1 MLKLR
6 EFIKRI
12 RACKTLD
19 EERCLCNKESA
30 EIRNLKKETAQKLAV
45 RSMTKC
51 MAMSLM
57 GYPTEFIQMTCISL
71 LASPNFTQ
79 KRLAYL
85 GICMLLDEKSEILL
99 LCSNIIKKDLGSNNR
114 FVVAAALTTI
124 GEVGTPDMC
133 RDTCPELIKCLNS
146 TNPYIKKKAALA
158 LSKVVR
164 SCPEL
169 IETVEPQLSTIF
181 EDKNHG
187 VLLSGLALVEQVFK
201 AEPKTVKKYKKYI
214 SPLCKYLKNL
224 ISSSY
229 APDYDVNGIADP
241 FLQVRILEV
250 LAHFG
255 KSSSKENE
263 ELESLLNSIPSN
275 TDTTR
280 KNTGN
285 SVLYELVRCIFSY
298 DSSKS
303 LKGLG
308 GSILGQ
314 FLANK
319 DNNYKYLAL
328 NTLNDIAKIDI
339 ETVQKH
345 KNVILEFLKD
355 PDIAIKRRS
364 LDLTYLIVNTENIR
378 QIVTETLDFINSTS
392 NVEFKL
398 ELTSKIFYSL
408 EKYSP
413 SLKWEIDVLLKML
426 CLCEDSINDE
436 IVWKI
441 TNLIL
446 TTKELQQY
454 SMFRYFLAM
463 QNMLEDTDVE
473 SLYTVGITILGELFK
488 LIIGVSTTD
497 EEGNTITIT
506 EEQIV
511 DLMVNLDKS
520 SDTSEQ
526 LRELLMNAT
535 FKMIGKLSPESDEKL
550 KKILQ
555 NETRS
560 FYPEVQERA
569 NEYITFTQIAGG
581 DMQLQITDNIPVP
594 KVDEEDAEACGE
606 KAGIGD
612 EPKIE
617 HKETIV
623 EDYETDKGY
632 RNLINGAN
640 IDDVNKGGIGG
651 GISKPKPPKKVKKK
665 EKKEESKKDSL
676 PVEEPIGVPE
686 NKVEQPAQ
694 PQQQM
699 GGGINLLDDIFGVS
713 SNTNTN
719 TNPPPTANN
728 NNNNDIFSLLGNMG
742 SGNATNTNPQQ
753 PSGGLMDLNSII
765 SGGSQPQAAPSSG
778 GSPFDFMNMGNN
790 AGSNNMN
797 AGVDTSNMKE
807 VFKNNDITIY
817 SSLNQNNNVYNGA
830 FYVSNNTGSQ
840 INDVTIN
847 FLVKKY
853 ISCQVLSTSA
863 KDLSPNASMGIKKE
877 VSMTNNDPNKN
888 VVIKLNI
895 NYNKEG
901 NSINESKVITL

>member
-19 EERCLCNKESA
+19 EERSLCNKESA

-51 MAMSLM
+51 MAMSLL
-57 GYPTEFIQMTCISL
+57 GYQTEFIHMTCISL
-71 LASPNFTQ
+71 LASQNFTQ

-85 GICMLLDEKSEILL
+85 GICMLLDEKSDILL
-99 LCSNIIKKDLGSNNR
+99 LSSNIIKKDLSSNNKYI
-114 FVVAAALTTI
+114 VAAALTTI
-124 GEVGTPDMC
+124 GEIGTPDMC
-133 RDTCPELIKCLNS
+133 RDTCPEIIKCLNS

-169 IETVEPQLSTIF
+169 IETVEQNLGTIF

-201 AEPKTVKKYKKYI
+201 AEPKIIKKYKKYLVPMI
-214 SPLCKYLKNL
+214 KYLKNL
-224 ISSSY
+224 ISTSY
-229 APDYDVNGIADP
+229 APEYDVNGITDP
-241 FLQVRILEV
+241 FLQVRILEI
-250 LAHFG
+250 LGYFG
-255 KSSSKENE
+255 RASSKENE
-263 ELESLLNSIPSN
+263 ELEALLNSIPSN

-298 DSSKS
+298 ESSKS

-339 ETVQKH
+339 DTVQKH

-426 CLCEDSINDE
+426 CLCEDSINEE
-436 IVWKI
+436 IIWKI
-441 TNLIL
+441 INLIL
-446 TTKELQQY
+446 NTKELQQY
-454 SMFRYFLAM
+454 AMFRYFIAM

-473 SLYTVGITILGELFK
+473 ALYHVGISILGELFQ

-497 EEGNTITIT
+497 EEGKTITIT
-506 EEQIV
+506 EEQIIELV
-511 DLMVNLDKS
+511 TALHKS
-520 SDTSEQ
+520 SDTSES
-526 LRELLMNAT
+526 LKELLMNAC
-535 FKMIGKLSPESDEKL
+535 FKMLGKMSHESDEKL
-550 KKILQ
+550 KKILYT
-555 NETRS
+555 ESKS

-569 NEYITFTQIAGG
+569 NEYITFSQISKK
-581 DMQLQITDNIPVP
+581 DMQLKITANVPVP
-594 KVDEEDAEACGE
+594 KFDNEENEGSNNNVGE
-606 KAGIGD
+606 
-612 EPKIE
+612 EPPIE

-623 EDYETDKGY
+623 EEYETDKGF
-632 RNLINGAN
+632 RNLINGASVTG
-640 IDDVNKGGIGG
+640 DSSGMGT
-651 GISKPKPPKKVKKK
+651 SKPKKAKKSKAKK
-665 EKKEESKKDSL
+665 ETEQMADMGSDKTSQPQTKQQ
-676 PVEEPIGVPE
+676 
-686 NKVEQPAQ
+686 QPAPAQ
-694 PQQQM
+694 NT
-699 GGGINLLDDIFGVS
+699 GSIDLFGDIFGGGS
-713 SNTNTN
+713 APATTNTN
-719 TNPPPTANN
+719 NPAP

-742 SGNATNTNPQQ
+742 SSNTNNANNNQ
-753 PSGGLMDLNSII
+753 GGLMDLNSMLN
-765 SGGSQPQAAPSSG
+765 SNNQQPQQSSG
-778 GSPFDFMNMGNN
+778 GGMIDFMNMGGQTSQNN
-790 AGSNNMN
+790 TPQNL
-797 AGVDTSNMKE
+797 KE
-807 VFKNNDITIY
+807 VFRNGDISIF
-817 SSLNQNNNVYNGA
+817 SSLNQNNNVYNGS
-830 FYVSNNTGSQ
+830 FYISNNTSSQ
-840 INDVTIN
+840 INDVVVN

-853 ISCQVLSTSA
+853 ISCQVHSTSG
-863 KDLSPNASMGIKKE
+863 KDLAPNASLGIKKD
-877 VSMTNNDPNKN
+877 VTMTNNDPNKA
-888 VVIKLNI
+888 VIIKMSI
-895 NYNKEG
+895 NYSKDG
-901 NSINESKVITL
+901 NNVSESKVVNL

>member
-12 RACKTLD
+12 RACKTLE
-19 EERCLCNKESA
+19 EERSLCNKESA
-30 EIRNLKKETAQKLAV
+30 EIRNLKKDTAQKLAV

-51 MAMSLM
+51 MAMSLL
-57 GYPTEFIQMTCISL
+57 GYQTEFIHMTCISL
-71 LASPNFTQ
+71 LASQNFTQ

-85 GICMLLDEKSEILL
+85 GICMLLDEKSDILL
-99 LCSNIIKKDLGSNNR
+99 LSSNVIKKDLTSNNKYI
-114 FVVAAALTTI
+114 VAAALNTI
-124 GEVGTPDMC
+124 GEIGTPDMC
-133 RDTCPELIKCLNS
+133 RDMCPEIIKCLNS

-169 IETVEPQLSTIF
+169 IETIEHNLGTIF

-201 AEPKTVKKYKKYI
+201 AEPKTVKKYKKYL
-214 SPLCKYLKNL
+214 SPMIKYLKNL
-224 ISSSY
+224 ISTSY
-229 APDYDVNGIADP
+229 APEYDVNGITDP
-241 FLQVRILEV
+241 FLQVRILEI
-250 LAHFG
+250 LGYFG
-255 KSSSKENE
+255 RASSKENE
-263 ELESLLNSIPSN
+263 ELEALLNSIPSN

-339 ETVQKH
+339 DTVQKH

-426 CLCEDSINDE
+426 CLCEDSINEE
-436 IVWKI
+436 IIWKI
-441 TNLIL
+441 INLIL
-446 TTKELQQY
+446 NTKELQQY
-454 SMFRYFLAM
+454 TMFRYFIAM

-473 SLYTVGITILGELFK
+473 ALYHVGISILGELFK

-497 EEGNTITIT
+497 EEGKTITIT
-506 EEQIV
+506 EEQII
-511 DLMVNLDKS
+511 DLIIALDKS
-520 SDTSEQ
+520 SDTSES
-526 LRELLMNAT
+526 LRELLMNT
-535 FKMIGKLSPESDEKL
+535 CFKMIGKMSPESDEKL

-555 NETRS
+555 QESKS

-569 NEYITFTQIAGG
+569 NEYITFTQIAKD
-581 DMQLQITDNIPVP
+581 DMQLKVTANVPVP
-594 KVDEEDAEACGE
+594 KFDNEENEGSNNNVGE
-606 KAGIGD
+606 
-612 EPKIE
+612 EPAID
-617 HKETIV
+617 HKDTIV
-623 EDYETDKGY
+623 EEYETDKGY
-632 RNLINGAN
+632 RNLINGASVTG
-640 IDDVNKGGIGG
+640 DSSGMGT
-651 GISKPKPPKKVKKK
+651 SKPKKAKKTKAKK
-665 EKKEESKKDSL
+665 EAEQMENMGGANPKT
-676 PVEEPIGVPE
+676 EEP
-686 NKVEQPAQ
+686 QPVSN
-694 PQQQM
+694 PNT
-699 GGGINLLDDIFGVS
+699 GNIDLFGDIFGGGS
-713 SNTNTN
+713 APA
-719 TNPPPTANN
+719 TNPSQNTGGNAG
-728 NNNNDIFSLLGNMG
+728 NDIFSLLGNMG
-742 SGNATNTNPQQ
+742 SSNPNPSSGNNQGN
-753 PSGGLMDLNSII
+753 LMDLNSIL
-765 SGGSQPQAAPSSG
+765 SGNQQSQPQG
-778 GSPFDFMNMGNN
+778 GLDFMGMG
-790 AGSNNMN
+790 GQPQPQSNTPPNL
-797 AGVDTSNMKE
+797 KE
-807 VFKNNDITIY
+807 VFKNSDISIY
-817 SSLNQNNNVYNGA
+817 SSLNQNNNVYEGS
-830 FYVSNNTGSQ
+830 FYVSNNTSSQ
-840 INDVTIN
+840 INDVVVN

-853 ISCQVLSTSA
+853 ISCQVHSTSG
-863 KDLSPNASMGIKKE
+863 KDLAPNASLGIKKD
-877 VSMTNNDPNKN
+877 VTMTNNDPNKGCI
-888 VVIKLNI
+888 IKMSI
-895 NYNKEG
+895 NYSKDG
-901 NSINESKVITL
+901 NPVTESKVVTL

>member
-19 EERCLCNKESA
+19 EERSLCNKESA

-51 MAMSLM
+51 MAMSLL
-57 GYPTEFIQMTCISL
+57 GYQTEFIHMTCISL
-71 LASPNFTQ
+71 LASQNFTQ

-85 GICMLLDEKSEILL
+85 GICMLLDEKSDILL
-99 LCSNIIKKDLGSNNR
+99 LSSNIIKKDLSSNNKYI
-114 FVVAAALTTI
+114 VAAALTTI
-124 GEVGTPDMC
+124 GEIGTPDMC
-133 RDTCPELIKCLNS
+133 RDTCPEIIKCLNS

-169 IETVEPQLSTIF
+169 IETVEQNLGTIF

-201 AEPKTVKKYKKYI
+201 AEPKIIKKYKKYLVPMI
-214 SPLCKYLKNL
+214 KYLKNL
-224 ISSSY
+224 ISTSY
-229 APDYDVNGIADP
+229 APEYDVNGITDP
-241 FLQVRILEV
+241 FLQVRILEI
-250 LAHFG
+250 LGYFG
-255 KSSSKENE
+255 RASSKENE
-263 ELESLLNSIPSN
+263 ELEALLNSIPSN

-298 DSSKS
+298 ESSKS

-339 ETVQKH
+339 DTVQKH

-426 CLCEDSINDE
+426 CLCEDSINEE
-436 IVWKI
+436 IIWKI
-441 TNLIL
+441 INLIL
-446 TTKELQQY
+446 NTKELQQY
-454 SMFRYFLAM
+454 AMFRYFIAM

-473 SLYTVGITILGELFK
+473 ALYHVGISILGELFQ

-497 EEGNTITIT
+497 EEGKTITIT
-506 EEQIV
+506 EEQIIELV
-511 DLMVNLDKS
+511 TALHKS
-520 SDTSEQ
+520 SDTSES
-526 LRELLMNAT
+526 LKELLMNAC
-535 FKMIGKLSPESDEKL
+535 FKMLGKMSHESDEKL
-550 KKILQ
+550 KKILYT
-555 NETRS
+555 ESKS

-569 NEYITFTQIAGG
+569 NEYITFSQISKK
-581 DMQLQITDNIPVP
+581 DMQLKITANVPVP
-594 KVDEEDAEACGE
+594 KFDNEENEGSNNNVGE
-606 KAGIGD
+606 
-612 EPKIE
+612 EPPIE

-623 EDYETDKGY
+623 EEYETDKGF
-632 RNLINGAN
+632 RNLINGASVTG
-640 IDDVNKGGIGG
+640 DSSGMGT
-651 GISKPKPPKKVKKK
+651 SKPKKAKKSKAKK
-665 EKKEESKKDSL
+665 ETEQMADMGSDKTSQPQTKQQ
-676 PVEEPIGVPE
+676 
-686 NKVEQPAQ
+686 QPAPAQ
-694 PQQQM
+694 NT
-699 GGGINLLDDIFGVS
+699 GSIDLFGDIFGGGS
-713 SNTNTN
+713 APSTTNTN
-719 TNPPPTANN
+719 NPAP

-742 SGNATNTNPQQ
+742 SSNTNNANNNQ
-753 PSGGLMDLNSII
+753 GGLMDLNSMLN
-765 SGGSQPQAAPSSG
+765 SNNQQPQQSSG
-778 GSPFDFMNMGNN
+778 GGMIDFMNMG
-790 AGSNNMN
+790 GQ
-797 AGVDTSNMKE
+797 TSQNKTPQNLKE
-807 VFKNNDITIY
+807 VFRNGDISIF
-817 SSLNQNNNVYNGA
+817 SSLNQNNNVYNGS
-830 FYVSNNTGSQ
+830 FYISNNTSSQ
-840 INDVTIN
+840 INDVVVN

-853 ISCQVLSTSA
+853 ISCQVHSTSG
-863 KDLSPNASMGIKKE
+863 KDLAPNASLGIKKD
-877 VSMTNNDPNKN
+877 VTMTNNDPNKA
-888 VVIKLNI
+888 VIIKMSI
-895 NYNKEG
+895 NYSKDG
-901 NSINESKVITL
+901 NNVSESKVVNL

>member
-19 EERCLCNKESA
+19 EERSLCNKESA

-51 MAMSLM
+51 MAMSLL
-57 GYPTEFIQMTCISL
+57 GYQTEFIHMTCISL
-71 LASPNFTQ
+71 LASQNFTQ

-85 GICMLLDEKSEILL
+85 GICMLLDEKSDILL
-99 LCSNIIKKDLGSNNR
+99 LSSNIIKKDLTSNNKYI
-114 FVVAAALTTI
+114 VAAALTTI
-124 GEVGTPDMC
+124 GEIGTPDMC
-133 RDTCPELIKCLNS
+133 RDTCPEIIKCLNS

-169 IETVEPQLSTIF
+169 VETVEQNLGTIF

-201 AEPKTVKKYKKYI
+201 AEPKTVKKYKKYL
-214 SPLCKYLKNL
+214 SPMIKYLKNL
-224 ISSSY
+224 ISTSY
-229 APDYDVNGIADP
+229 APEYDVNGITDP
-241 FLQVRILEV
+241 FLQVRILEI
-250 LAHFG
+250 LGFFG
-255 KSSSKENE
+255 RASKGENG
-263 ELESLLNSIPSN
+263 ELEDLLNSIPSN

-314 FLANK
+314 FLSNK

-339 ETVQKH
+339 DTVQKH

-378 QIVTETLDFINSTS
+378 QIVTETLDFINSTT

-426 CLCEDSINDE
+426 CLCEDSINEE
-436 IVWKI
+436 IIWKI
-441 TNLIL
+441 INLIL
-446 TTKELQQY
+446 NTKELQQY
-454 SMFRYFLAM
+454 AMFRYFLAM
-463 QNMLEDTDVE
+463 QNMLEDSDVE
-473 SLYTVGITILGELFK
+473 ALYHVGITILGELFK

-497 EEGNTITIT
+497 EEGKTITIT
-506 EEQIV
+506 EDQII
-511 DLMVNLDKS
+511 DLVTTLDKS
-520 SDTSEQ
+520 SDTSET
-526 LRELLMNAT
+526 LRELLMNT
-535 FKMIGKLSPESDEKL
+535 CFKMLGKMSPESDEKL
-550 KKILQ
+550 KKILHQ
-555 NETRS
+555 ESKS

-569 NEYITFTQIAGG
+569 NEYITFTQIAKD
-581 DMQLQITDNIPVP
+581 DMQLKITSNVPVP
-594 KVDEEDAEACGE
+594 KFDNDENENSNNNVGE
-606 KAGIGD
+606 
-612 EPKIE
+612 EPPIE

-623 EDYETDKGY
+623 EEYETDKGY
-632 RNLINGAN
+632 RNLINGASVTG
-640 IDDVNKGGIGG
+640 DSSGMGTG
-651 GISKPKPPKKVKKK
+651 KPKKAKKSKAKK
-665 EKKEESKKDSL
+665 ES
-676 PVEEPIGVPE
+676 
-686 NKVEQPAQ
+686 QPAQ
-694 PQQQM
+694 DMGSSQPPQPQPTNNA
-699 GGGINLLDDIFGVS
+699 GGIDLFGDIFGGS
-713 SNTNTN
+713 APATNTN
-719 TNPPPTANN
+719 TNNTGA
-728 NNNNDIFSLLGNMG
+728 NNNDIFSLLGNMG
-742 SGNATNTNPQQ
+742 GSNPPNAGGSSAQG
-753 PSGGLMDLNSII
+753 GGLMDLNSIL
-765 SGGSQPQAAPSSG
+765 SGNNAQPQQSAG
-778 GSPFDFMNMGNN
+778 GADFMNMGGQPQQSN
-790 AGSNNMN
+790 APQNL
-797 AGVDTSNMKE
+797 KE
-807 VFKNNDITIY
+807 VFRNNDISIY
-817 SSLNQNNNVYNGA
+817 SSLSQNNNVYNGA
-830 FYVSNNTGSQ
+830 FYVSNNTNSQ
-840 INDVTIN
+840 ISDVVVN

-853 ISCQVLSTSA
+853 INCQIHSTSG
-863 KDLSPNASMGIKKE
+863 KDLAPNASLGIRKD
-877 VSMTNNDPNKN
+877 VTMTNNDPNKGCI
-888 VVIKLNI
+888 IKMSI
-895 NYNKEG
+895 NYTKEG
-901 NSINESKVITL
+901 NNISESKIVTL

>member
-19 EERCLCNKESA
+19 EERSLCNKESA

-51 MAMSLM
+51 MAMSLL
-57 GYPTEFIQMTCISL
+57 GYQTEFIHMTCISL
-71 LASPNFTQ
+71 LASQNFTQ

-85 GICMLLDEKSEILL
+85 GICMLLDEKSDILL
-99 LCSNIIKKDLGSNNR
+99 LSSNIIKKDLSSNNKYI
-114 FVVAAALTTI
+114 VAAALTTI
-124 GEVGTPDMC
+124 GEIGTPDMC
-133 RDTCPELIKCLNS
+133 RDTCPEIIKCLNS

-169 IETVEPQLSTIF
+169 IETVEQNLATIF

-201 AEPKTVKKYKKYI
+201 AEPKIIKKYKKYLVPMI
-214 SPLCKYLKNL
+214 KYLKNL
-224 ISSSY
+224 ISTSY
-229 APDYDVNGIADP
+229 APEYDVNGITDP
-241 FLQVRILEV
+241 FLQVRILEI
-250 LAHFG
+250 LGYFG
-255 KSSSKENE
+255 RASSKENE
-263 ELESLLNSIPSN
+263 ELEALLNSIPSN

-298 DSSKS
+298 ESSKS

-339 ETVQKH
+339 DTVQKH

-426 CLCEDSINDE
+426 CLCEDSINEE
-436 IVWKI
+436 IIWKI
-441 TNLIL
+441 INLIL
-446 TTKELQQY
+446 NTKELQQY
-454 SMFRYFLAM
+454 AMFRYFIAM

-473 SLYTVGITILGELFK
+473 ALYHVGISILGELFQ

-497 EEGNTITIT
+497 EEGKTITIT
-506 EEQIV
+506 EEQIIELV
-511 DLMVNLDKS
+511 TALHKS
-520 SDTSEQ
+520 SDTSES
-526 LRELLMNAT
+526 LKELLMNAC
-535 FKMIGKLSPESDEKL
+535 FKMLGKMSHESDEKL
-550 KKILQ
+550 KKILHT
-555 NETRS
+555 ESKS

-569 NEYITFTQIAGG
+569 NEYITFSQISKK
-581 DMQLQITDNIPVP
+581 DMQLKITANVPVP
-594 KVDEEDAEACGE
+594 KFDNEENEGSNNNVGE
-606 KAGIGD
+606 
-612 EPKIE
+612 EPPIE

-623 EDYETDKGY
+623 EEYETDKGF
-632 RNLINGAN
+632 RNLINGASVTG
-640 IDDVNKGGIGG
+640 DSSGMGT
-651 GISKPKPPKKVKKK
+651 SKPKKAKKSKAKK
-665 EKKEESKKDSL
+665 EAEQMADMGSDKTSQPQTKQQ
-676 PVEEPIGVPE
+676 
-686 NKVEQPAQ
+686 QPAPAQ
-694 PQQQM
+694 NT
-699 GGGINLLDDIFGVS
+699 GSIDLFGDIFGGGS
-713 SNTNTN
+713 APATTNTN
-719 TNPPPTANN
+719 NPAP

-742 SGNATNTNPQQ
+742 SSNTNNANNNQ
-753 PSGGLMDLNSII
+753 GGLMDLNSMLN
-765 SGGSQPQAAPSSG
+765 SNNQQPQQSSG
-778 GSPFDFMNMGNN
+778 GGMIDFMNMGGQTSQNN
-790 AGSNNMN
+790 TPQNL
-797 AGVDTSNMKE
+797 KE
-807 VFKNNDITIY
+807 VFRNGDISIF
-817 SSLNQNNNVYNGA
+817 SSLNQNNNVYNGS
-830 FYVSNNTGSQ
+830 FYISNNTSSQ
-840 INDVTIN
+840 INDVVVN

-853 ISCQVLSTSA
+853 ISCQVHSTSG
-863 KDLSPNASMGIKKE
+863 KDLAPNASLGIKKD
-877 VSMTNNDPNKN
+877 VTMTNNDPNKA
-888 VVIKLNI
+888 VIIKMSI
-895 NYNKEG
+895 NYSKDG
-901 NSINESKVITL
+901 NNVSESKVVNL

>member
-12 RACKTLD
+12 RACKTLE
-19 EERCLCNKESA
+19 EERSLCNKESA
-30 EIRNLKKETAQKLAV
+30 EIRNLKKDTAQKLAV

-51 MAMSLM
+51 MAMSLL
-57 GYPTEFIQMTCISL
+57 GYQTEFIHMTCISL
-71 LASPNFTQ
+71 LASQNFTQ

-85 GICMLLDEKSEILL
+85 GICMLLDEKSDILL
-99 LCSNIIKKDLGSNNR
+99 LSSNVIKKDLTSNNKYI
-114 FVVAAALTTI
+114 VAAALNTI
-124 GEVGTPDMC
+124 GEIGTPDMC
-133 RDTCPELIKCLNS
+133 RDMCPEIIKCLNS

-169 IETVEPQLSTIF
+169 IETIEHNLGTIF

-201 AEPKTVKKYKKYI
+201 AEPKTVKKYKKYL
-214 SPLCKYLKNL
+214 SPMIKYLKNL
-224 ISSSY
+224 ISTSY
-229 APDYDVNGIADP
+229 APEYDVNGITDP
-241 FLQVRILEV
+241 FLQVRILEI
-250 LAHFG
+250 LGYFG
-255 KSSSKENE
+255 RASSKENE
-263 ELESLLNSIPSN
+263 ELEALLNSIPSN

-339 ETVQKH
+339 DTVQKH

-426 CLCEDSINDE
+426 CLCEDSINEE
-436 IVWKI
+436 IIWKI
-441 TNLIL
+441 INLIL
-446 TTKELQQY
+446 NTKELQQY
-454 SMFRYFLAM
+454 TMFRYFIAM

-473 SLYTVGITILGELFK
+473 ALYHVGISILGELFK

-497 EEGNTITIT
+497 EEGKTITIT
-506 EEQIV
+506 EEQII
-511 DLMVNLDKS
+511 DLIIALDKS
-520 SDTSEQ
+520 SDTSES
-526 LRELLMNAT
+526 LRELLMNT
-535 FKMIGKLSPESDEKL
+535 CFKMIGKMSPESDEKL

-555 NETRS
+555 QESKS

-569 NEYITFTQIAGG
+569 NEYITFTQIAKD
-581 DMQLQITDNIPVP
+581 DMQLKVTANVPVP
-594 KVDEEDAEACGE
+594 KFDNEENEGSNNNVGE
-606 KAGIGD
+606 
-612 EPKIE
+612 EPAID
-617 HKETIV
+617 HKDTIV
-623 EDYETDKGY
+623 EEYETDKGY
-632 RNLINGAN
+632 RNLINGASVTG
-640 IDDVNKGGIGG
+640 DSSGMGT
-651 GISKPKPPKKVKKK
+651 SKPKKAKKTKAKK
-665 EKKEESKKDSL
+665 EAEQMENMGGANPKT
-676 PVEEPIGVPE
+676 EEP
-686 NKVEQPAQ
+686 QPVSN
-694 PQQQM
+694 PNT
-699 GGGINLLDDIFGVS
+699 GNIDLFGDIFGGGS
-713 SNTNTN
+713 APA
-719 TNPPPTANN
+719 TNPSQNTGGNAG
-728 NNNNDIFSLLGNMG
+728 NDIFSLLGNMG
-742 SGNATNTNPQQ
+742 SSNPNPSSGKNQGN
-753 PSGGLMDLNSII
+753 LMDLNSIL
-765 SGGSQPQAAPSSG
+765 SGNQQSQPQG
-778 GSPFDFMNMGNN
+778 GLDFMGMG
-790 AGSNNMN
+790 GQPQPQSNTPPNL
-797 AGVDTSNMKE
+797 KE
-807 VFKNNDITIY
+807 VFKNSDISIY
-817 SSLNQNNNVYNGA
+817 SSLNQNNNVYEGS
-830 FYVSNNTGSQ
+830 FYVSNNTSSQ
-840 INDVTIN
+840 INDVVVN

-853 ISCQVLSTSA
+853 ISCQVHSTSG
-863 KDLSPNASMGIKKE
+863 KDLAPNASLGIKKD
-877 VSMTNNDPNKN
+877 VTMTNNDPNKGCI
-888 VVIKLNI
+888 IKMSI
-895 NYNKEG
+895 NYSKDG
-901 NSINESKVITL
+901 NPVTESKVVTL

>member
-6 EFIKRI
+6 EFIRRI

-19 EERCLCNKESA
+19 EERSLCNKESA
-30 EIRNLKKETAQKLAV
+30 EIRNLKKDTALKLAV

-57 GYPTEFIQMTCISL
+57 GYQTEFIHMTCISL
-71 LASPNFTQ
+71 LASTNFTQ

-99 LCSNIIKKDLGSNNR
+99 LCSNIIKRDLSSENK
-114 FVVAAALTTI
+114 FVVASALTAI
-124 GEVGTPDMC
+124 GEIGTPDMC

-146 TNPYIKKKAALA
+146 SNPYIKKKAALA

-169 IETVEPQLSTIF
+169 IETVQQNIGTIF

-187 VLLSGLALVEQVFK
+187 VLLSGLALVEQIFK
-201 AEPKTVKKYKKYI
+201 AEPKITKKYKKYL
-214 SPLCKYLKNL
+214 PMLTKTLKNL
-224 ISSSY
+224 IATSY
-229 APDYDVNGIADP
+229 APEYDVNGITDP

-250 LAHFG
+250 LSCFG
-255 KSSSKENE
+255 KIAAKDEDLEN
-263 ELESLLNSIPSN
+263 LLTSIPSN

-303 LKGLG
+303 LKSLG
-308 GSILGQ
+308 GTILGQ

-364 LDLTYLIVNTENIR
+364 LDLTYLIVNSENIR

-413 SLKWEIDVLLKML
+413 SLKWELDVLLKML
-426 CLCEDSINDE
+426 CLCEDAINDE

-454 SMFRYFLAM
+454 SMFRYFIAM

-473 SLYTVGITILGELFK
+473 SLYTVGIIILGELFQ
-488 LIIGVSTTD
+488 LIINVTTTD
-497 EEGNTITIT
+497 EEGNQKTIT
-506 EEQIV
+506 EQQII
-511 DLMVNLDKS
+511 DLVTTLDKS
-520 SDTSEQ
+520 TDTSEQ
-526 LRELLMNAT
+526 LRELLMNAV
-535 FKMIGKLSPESDEKL
+535 FKMLGKMSPESDEKL

-555 NETRS
+555 NESKS

-569 NEYITFTQIAGG
+569 NEYLTFTQIVKDD
-581 DMQLQITDNIPVP
+581 DMQKKITANIPVP
-594 KVDEEDAEACGE
+594 KFDEENETANNVGE
-606 KAGIGD
+606 

-617 HKETIV
+617 HKEVMV
-623 EDYETDKGY
+623 EDYEVDKAY
-632 RNLINGAN
+632 ANLVGNVPSINAVNMSGA
-640 IDDVNKGGIGG
+640 GPH
-651 GISKPKPPKKVKKK
+651 KPKKSKKKKKKDETKVEAVEIPPK
-665 EKKEESKKDSL
+665 EEA
-676 PVEEPIGVPE
+676 PPE
-686 NKVEQPAQ
+686 TNVNNNVNNNNA
-694 PQQQM
+694 
-699 GGGINLLDDIFGVS
+699 GGINLLDDIFGGGS
-713 SNTNTN
+713 SAPANNNVNTNT
-719 TNPPPTANN
+719 

-742 SGNATNTNPQQ
+742 NTNTNTNANNNQGGVFDFMNMGNTNPQPQ
-753 PSGGLMDLNSII
+753 QQQNNNQGGM
-765 SGGSQPQAAPSSG
+765 
-778 GSPFDFMNMGNN
+778 FDFMNMGNN
-790 AGSNNMN
+790 NPPQNNNMGNNNMN
-797 AGVDTSNMKE
+797 E
-807 VFKNNDITIY
+807 VFKNNDISIF
-817 SSLNQNNNVYNGA
+817 SSLNKNNNVYEGS
-830 FYVSNNTGSQ
+830 FYVSNNTSST
-840 INDVTIN
+840 ISDVTVN

-853 ISCQVLSTSA
+853 ISCQVSSTSG
-863 KDLSPNASMGIKKE
+863 KDLAPNASLGIKKD
-877 VSMTNNDPNKN
+877 VTMTNNDPSKK

-895 NYNKEG
+895 SYVKDG
-901 NSINESKVITL
+901 NNVSDHKVINL

>member
-19 EERCLCNKESA
+19 EERSLCNKESA

-51 MAMSLM
+51 MAMSLL
-57 GYPTEFIQMTCISL
+57 GYQTEFIHMTCISL
-71 LASPNFTQ
+71 LASQNFTQ

-85 GICMLLDEKSEILL
+85 GICMLLDEKSDILL
-99 LCSNIIKKDLGSNNR
+99 LSSNIIKKDLSSNNKYI
-114 FVVAAALTTI
+114 VAAALTTI
-124 GEVGTPDMC
+124 GEIGTPDMC
-133 RDTCPELIKCLNS
+133 RDTCPEIIKCLNS

-169 IETVEPQLSTIF
+169 IETVEQNLGTIF

-201 AEPKTVKKYKKYI
+201 AEPKAIKKYKKYL
-214 SPLCKYLKNL
+214 SPMIKQLKNL
-224 ISSSY
+224 ISTSY
-229 APDYDVNGIADP
+229 APEYDVNGITDP

-250 LAHFG
+250 LGFFG
-255 KSSSKENE
+255 RASKSENE
-263 ELESLLNSIPSN
+263 ELEALLNSIPSN

-303 LKGLG
+303 LKSLG

-339 ETVQKH
+339 DTVQKH

-378 QIVTETLDFINSTS
+378 QIVTETLDFINSTT

-426 CLCEDSINDE
+426 CLCEDSINEE
-436 IVWKI
+436 IIWKI
-441 TNLIL
+441 INLIL
-446 TTKELQQY
+446 NTKELQQY
-454 SMFRYFLAM
+454 AMFRYFLAM
-463 QNMLEDTDVE
+463 QNMLEDSDVE
-473 SLYTVGITILGELFK
+473 ALYHVGITILGELFK

-497 EEGNTITIT
+497 EEGKTITIT
-506 EEQIV
+506 EEQII
-511 DLMVNLDKS
+511 DLVTAIDKS
-520 SDTSEQ
+520 SDTSES
-526 LRELLMNAT
+526 LKEILMNT
-535 FKMIGKLSPESDEKL
+535 CFKMLGKMSPESDEKL
-550 KKILQ
+550 KKILHT
-555 NETRS
+555 ESKS

-569 NEYITFTQIAGG
+569 NEYITFTQIAKE
-581 DMQLQITDNIPVP
+581 DMQFKITSNVPVP
-594 KVDEEDAEACGE
+594 KFDNEENENSNNNVGE
-606 KAGIGD
+606 
-612 EPKIE
+612 EPPIE

-623 EDYETDKGY
+623 EEYETDKGY
-632 RNLINGAN
+632 RNLINGASVTG
-640 IDDVNKGGIGG
+640 DSSGMGMG
-651 GISKPKPPKKVKKK
+651 KPKKSKKTKKK
-665 EKKEESKKDSL
+665 EA
-676 PVEEPIGVPE
+676 EPAQPIAAEP
-686 NKVEQPAQ
+686 KPQQQQQQPAQ
-694 PQQQM
+694 TNNT
-699 GGGINLLDDIFGVS
+699 GSIDLFGDIFGGG
-713 SNTNTN
+713 NTAPS
-719 TNPPPTANN
+719 TNPNPSNAAGG
-728 NNNNDIFSLLGNMG
+728 NDIFSLLGNMG
-742 SGNATNTNPQQ
+742 GSNPPSNTGANQGNM
-753 PSGGLMDLNSII
+753 MDLNSILT
-765 SGGSQPQAAPSSG
+765 GNNAQPQQSSG
-778 GSPFDFMNMGNN
+778 GGMNLDFMGMG
-790 AGSNNMN
+790 GQPQQSNTPPNL
-797 AGVDTSNMKE
+797 KE
-807 VFKNNDITIY
+807 VFRNNDITIF
-817 SSLNQNNNVYNGA
+817 SSLNQNNNVYNGS
-830 FYVSNNTGSQ
+830 FYVSNNTSSQ
-840 INDVTIN
+840 INDVVVN

-853 ISCQVLSTSA
+853 ISCQVHSTSG
-863 KDLSPNASMGIKKE
+863 KDLPPNASLGIKKD
-877 VSMTNNDPNKN
+877 VTMTNKDPNKGCI
-888 VVIKLNI
+888 IKMSI
-895 NYNKEG
+895 NYNKDG
-901 NSINESKVITL
+901 DTINDSKVVTL

>member
-19 EERCLCNKESA
+19 EERSLCNKESA

-51 MAMSLM
+51 MAMSLL
-57 GYPTEFIQMTCISL
+57 GYQTEFIHMTCISL
-71 LASPNFTQ
+71 LASQNFTQ

-85 GICMLLDEKSEILL
+85 GICMLLDEKSDILL
-99 LCSNIIKKDLGSNNR
+99 LSSNIIKKDLSSNNKYI
-114 FVVAAALTTI
+114 VAAALTTI
-124 GEVGTPDMC
+124 GEIGTPDMC
-133 RDTCPELIKCLNS
+133 RDTCPEIIKCLNS

-169 IETVEPQLSTIF
+169 IETVEQNLATIF

-201 AEPKTVKKYKKYI
+201 AEPKIIKKYKKYLVPMI
-214 SPLCKYLKNL
+214 KYLKNL
-224 ISSSY
+224 ISTSY
-229 APDYDVNGIADP
+229 APEYDVNGITDP
-241 FLQVRILEV
+241 FLQVRILEI
-250 LAHFG
+250 LGYFG
-255 KSSSKENE
+255 RASSKENE
-263 ELESLLNSIPSN
+263 ELEALLNSIPSN

-298 DSSKS
+298 ESSKS

-339 ETVQKH
+339 DTVQKH

-426 CLCEDSINDE
+426 CLCEDSINEE
-436 IVWKI
+436 IIWKI
-441 TNLIL
+441 INLIL
-446 TTKELQQY
+446 NTKELQQY
-454 SMFRYFLAM
+454 AMFRYFIAM

-473 SLYTVGITILGELFK
+473 ALYHVGISILGELFQ

-497 EEGNTITIT
+497 EEGKTITIT
-506 EEQIV
+506 EEQIIELV
-511 DLMVNLDKS
+511 TALHKS
-520 SDTSEQ
+520 SDTSES
-526 LRELLMNAT
+526 LKELLMNAC
-535 FKMIGKLSPESDEKL
+535 FKMLGKMSHESDEKL
-550 KKILQ
+550 KKILYT
-555 NETRS
+555 ESKS

-569 NEYITFTQIAGG
+569 NEYITFSQISKK
-581 DMQLQITDNIPVP
+581 DMQLKITANVPVP
-594 KVDEEDAEACGE
+594 KFDNEENEGSNNNVGE
-606 KAGIGD
+606 
-612 EPKIE
+612 EPPIE

-623 EDYETDKGY
+623 EEYETDKGF
-632 RNLINGAN
+632 RNLINGASVTG
-640 IDDVNKGGIGG
+640 DSSGMGT
-651 GISKPKPPKKVKKK
+651 SKPKKAKKSKAKK
-665 EKKEESKKDSL
+665 EAEQMAD
-676 PVEEPIGVPE
+676 IGSDKTSQPQT
-686 NKVEQPAQ
+686 KQQQPAPAQ
-694 PQQQM
+694 NT
-699 GGGINLLDDIFGVS
+699 GSIDLFGDIFGGGS
-713 SNTNTN
+713 APSTTNTN
-719 TNPPPTANN
+719 NPAP

-742 SGNATNTNPQQ
+742 SSNTNNANNNQ
-753 PSGGLMDLNSII
+753 GGLMDLNSMLN
-765 SGGSQPQAAPSSG
+765 SNNQQPQQSSG
-778 GSPFDFMNMGNN
+778 GGMIDFMNMGGQTSQNN
-790 AGSNNMN
+790 TPQNL
-797 AGVDTSNMKE
+797 KE
-807 VFKNNDITIY
+807 VFRNGDISIF
-817 SSLNQNNNVYNGA
+817 SSLNQNNNVYNGS
-830 FYVSNNTGSQ
+830 FYISNNTSSQ
-840 INDVTIN
+840 INDVVVN

-853 ISCQVLSTSA
+853 ISCQVHSTSG
-863 KDLSPNASMGIKKE
+863 KDLAPNASLGIKKD
-877 VSMTNNDPNKN
+877 VTMTNNDPNKA
-888 VVIKLNI
+888 VIIKMSI
-895 NYNKEG
+895 NYSKDG
-901 NSINESKVITL
+901 NNVSESKVVNL

>member
-19 EERCLCNKESA
+19 EERSLCNKESA

-51 MAMSLM
+51 MAMSLL
-57 GYPTEFIQMTCISL
+57 GYQTEFIHMTCISL
-71 LASPNFTQ
+71 LASQNFTQ

-85 GICMLLDEKSEILL
+85 GICMLLDEKSDILL
-99 LCSNIIKKDLGSNNR
+99 LSSNIIKKDLSSNNKYI
-114 FVVAAALTTI
+114 VAAALTTI
-124 GEVGTPDMC
+124 GEIGTPDMC
-133 RDTCPELIKCLNS
+133 RDTCPEIIKCLNS

-169 IETVEPQLSTIF
+169 IETVEQNLGTIF

-201 AEPKTVKKYKKYI
+201 AEPKIIKKYKKYLVPMI
-214 SPLCKYLKNL
+214 KYLKNL
-224 ISSSY
+224 ISTSY
-229 APDYDVNGIADP
+229 APEYDVNGITDP
-241 FLQVRILEV
+241 FLQVRILEI
-250 LAHFG
+250 LGYFG
-255 KSSSKENE
+255 RASSKENE
-263 ELESLLNSIPSN
+263 ELEALLNSIPSN

-298 DSSKS
+298 ESSKS

-339 ETVQKH
+339 DTVQKH

-426 CLCEDSINDE
+426 CLCEDSINEE
-436 IVWKI
+436 IIWKI
-441 TNLIL
+441 INLIL
-446 TTKELQQY
+446 NTKELQQY
-454 SMFRYFLAM
+454 AMFRYFIAM

-473 SLYTVGITILGELFK
+473 ALYHVGISILGELFQ

-497 EEGNTITIT
+497 EEGKTITIT
-506 EEQIV
+506 EEQIIELV
-511 DLMVNLDKS
+511 TALHKS
-520 SDTSEQ
+520 SDTSES
-526 LRELLMNAT
+526 LKELLMNAC
-535 FKMIGKLSPESDEKL
+535 FKMLGKMSHESDEKL
-550 KKILQ
+550 KKILHT
-555 NETRS
+555 ESKS

-569 NEYITFTQIAGG
+569 NEYITFSQISKK
-581 DMQLQITDNIPVP
+581 DMQLKITANVPVP
-594 KVDEEDAEACGE
+594 KFDNEENEGSNNNVGE
-606 KAGIGD
+606 
-612 EPKIE
+612 EPPIE

-623 EDYETDKGY
+623 EEYETDKGF
-632 RNLINGAN
+632 RNLINGASVTG
-640 IDDVNKGGIGG
+640 DSSGMGT
-651 GISKPKPPKKVKKK
+651 SKPKKAKKSKAKK
-665 EKKEESKKDSL
+665 EAEQMADMGSDKTSQPQTKQQ
-676 PVEEPIGVPE
+676 
-686 NKVEQPAQ
+686 QPAPAQ
-694 PQQQM
+694 NT
-699 GGGINLLDDIFGVS
+699 GSIDLFGDIFGGGS
-713 SNTNTN
+713 APATTNTN
-719 TNPPPTANN
+719 NPAP

-742 SGNATNTNPQQ
+742 SSNTNNANNNQ
-753 PSGGLMDLNSII
+753 GGLMDLNSMLN
-765 SGGSQPQAAPSSG
+765 SNNQQPQQSSG
-778 GSPFDFMNMGNN
+778 GGMIDFMNMGGQTSQNN
-790 AGSNNMN
+790 TPQNL
-797 AGVDTSNMKE
+797 KE
-807 VFKNNDITIY
+807 VFRNGDISIF
-817 SSLNQNNNVYNGA
+817 SSLNQNNNVYNGS
-830 FYVSNNTGSQ
+830 FYISNNTSSQ
-840 INDVTIN
+840 INDVVVN

-853 ISCQVLSTSA
+853 ISCQVHSTSG
-863 KDLSPNASMGIKKE
+863 KDLAPNASLGIKKD
-877 VSMTNNDPNKN
+877 VTMTNNDPNKA
-888 VVIKLNI
+888 VIIKMSI
-895 NYNKEG
+895 NYSKDG
-901 NSINESKVITL
+901 NNVSESKVVNL

>member
-12 RACKTLD
+12 RACKTLE
-19 EERCLCNKESA
+19 EERSLCNKESA
-30 EIRNLKKETAQKLAV
+30 EIRNLKKDTAQKLAV

-51 MAMSLM
+51 MAMSLL
-57 GYPTEFIQMTCISL
+57 GYQTEFIHMTCISL
-71 LASPNFTQ
+71 LASQNFTQ

-85 GICMLLDEKSEILL
+85 GICMLLDEKSDILL
-99 LCSNIIKKDLGSNNR
+99 LSSNVIKKDLTSNNKYI
-114 FVVAAALTTI
+114 VAAALNTI
-124 GEVGTPDMC
+124 GEIGTPDMC
-133 RDTCPELIKCLNS
+133 RDMCPEIIKCLNS

-169 IETVEPQLSTIF
+169 IETIEHNLGTIF

-201 AEPKTVKKYKKYI
+201 AEPKTVKKYKKYL
-214 SPLCKYLKNL
+214 SPMIKYLKNL
-224 ISSSY
+224 INTSY
-229 APDYDVNGIADP
+229 APEYDVNGITDP
-241 FLQVRILEV
+241 FLQVRILEI
-250 LAHFG
+250 LGFFG
-255 KSSSKENE
+255 RASSKENE
-263 ELESLLNSIPSN
+263 ELEALLNSIPSN

-303 LKGLG
+303 LKSLG

-339 ETVQKH
+339 DTVQKH

-426 CLCEDSINDE
+426 CLCEDSINEE
-436 IVWKI
+436 IIWKI
-441 TNLIL
+441 INLIL
-446 TTKELQQY
+446 NTKELQQY
-454 SMFRYFLAM
+454 TMFRYFIAM

-473 SLYTVGITILGELFK
+473 ALYHVGITILGELFK

-497 EEGNTITIT
+497 EEGKTITIT
-506 EEQIV
+506 EEQII
-511 DLMVNLDKS
+511 DLIIALDKS
-520 SDTSEQ
+520 SDTSES
-526 LRELLMNAT
+526 LRELLMNT
-535 FKMIGKLSPESDEKL
+535 CFKMIGKMSPESDEKL

-555 NETRS
+555 QESKS

-569 NEYITFTQIAGG
+569 NEYITFTQIAKE
-581 DMQLQITDNIPVP
+581 DMQLKITANVPVP
-594 KVDEEDAEACGE
+594 KFDNEENEGSNNNVGE
-606 KAGIGD
+606 
-612 EPKIE
+612 EPAID
-617 HKETIV
+617 HKDTIV
-623 EDYETDKGY
+623 EEYETDKGY
-632 RNLINGAN
+632 RNLINGASVTG
-640 IDDVNKGGIGG
+640 DSSGMGT
-651 GISKPKPPKKVKKK
+651 SKPKKAKKSKAEKETEKVENMGGEKPKA
-665 EKKEESKKDSL
+665 
-676 PVEEPIGVPE
+676 EEP
-686 NKVEQPAQ
+686 QPISN
-694 PQQQM
+694 PNT
-699 GGGINLLDDIFGVS
+699 GNIDLFGDIFGGGS
-713 SNTNTN
+713 APS
-719 TNPPPTANN
+719 TNPNPSAGG
-728 NNNNDIFSLLGNMG
+728 NDIFSLLGNMG
-742 SGNATNTNPQQ
+742 SSNPNPSSGNNQ
-753 PSGGLMDLNSII
+753 GGLMDLNSIL
-765 SGGSQPQAAPSSG
+765 SGNQQPQPQQ
-778 GSPFDFMNMGNN
+778 N
-790 AGSNNMN
+790 AGGGLDFLGMGGQPQQQSNTMPPNL
-797 AGVDTSNMKE
+797 KE
-807 VFKNNDITIY
+807 VFKNNDISIY
-817 SSLNQNNNVYNGA
+817 SSLNQNNNVYNGS
-830 FYVSNNTGSQ
+830 FYVSNNTSSQ
-840 INDVTIN
+840 INDVVVN

-853 ISCQVLSTSA
+853 ISCQVHSTSG
-863 KDLSPNASMGIKKE
+863 KDLAPNASLGIKKD
-877 VSMTNNDPNKN
+877 VTMTNNDPNKGCI
-888 VVIKLNI
+888 IKMSI
-895 NYNKEG
+895 NYSKDG
-901 NSINESKVITL
+901 NTFNESKVVTL